1 MICFALPGWPAIL
14 ERRGKVDLKRVKIL
28 LRTIPLAFSCI
39 FLVWFLLYRTNN
51 IQALPINSKEQSELL
66 EPRAFLPVVLNNHHN
81 HLSPLCRLGVNQV
94 NRPPSAYP
102 SRDFNR
108 LRAGWYFNWSTS
120 LNPDRPNK
128 IKYAQSVFVKQWK
141 WNNGLV
147 LYHRDAPYAQPYTYT
162 ISPSISRIKKIAVS
176 NPGSLWLIGNEIERR
191 DWGNSP
197 GEGQQEI
204 LPELYAVA
212 YHEIYTAIKEADPTA
227 KVANGSIIVPTPLR
241 LEYMTR
247 MWNEYLRL
255 YGEPM
260 PVDIWQIHVYL
271 GPEKRNHWGID
282 IPAGIDAEVGMFYFG
297 DGDPRNILVNKDF
310 SYVPGLVRAFR
321 AWMKERGQQDKP
333 LFITEFGVSMPDWVL
348 PGEFT
353 WEKIRH
359 EFLYPGLTF
368 MLTAKDPELGY
379 PADEYRLVQSVWWWS
394 LDGDGG
400 TYGRDGMFYQYF
412 NSNLFWSGI
421 GPPTH
426 SPYSMALTPLGNY
439 WIDYV
444 SALPEEVNLRILSVW
459 PDPLPFSDGEPV
471 TVTLRVQVSNSGNV
485 PVSRPFSVALY
496 HGADGEIGSFLVN
509 NLEGCGDTADIF
521 IVWPDVPPGVRSVR
535 ARVDPY
541 NEILETREDDNE
553 MSTLVL
559 VPTWRVALP
568 IVLKGRE

>member
-1 MICFALPGWPAIL
+1 MI
-14 ERRGKVDLKRVKIL
+14 LKRLEPLFKVMSTSLIVCLLTLIIL
-28 LRTIPLAFSCI
+28 LFHGASNLRGMSDSPD
-39 FLVWFLLYRTNN
+39 
-51 IQALPINSKEQSELL
+51 LL
-66 EPRAFLPVVLNNHHN
+66 EPRVYLPLVFNHYPST
-81 HLSPLCRLGVNQV
+81 LPFCRLGVNQV
-94 NRPPSAYP
+94 NRPPDAYP
-102 SRDFNR
+102 YEDFRR
-108 LRAGWYFNWSTS
+108 LRAGWYFNWGTS
-120 LNPDRPNK
+120 LNPARPNG

-147 LYHRDAPYAQPYTYT
+147 LYHRDAPYAEPYTYT
-162 ISPSISRIKKIAVS
+162 VHPSIPQIKQIASS

-197 GEGQQEI
+197 GQGQQEI
-204 LPELYAVA
+204 LPEVYAVA
-212 YHEIYTAIKEADPTA
+212 YHEIYRAIKEADPTA
-227 KVANGSIIVPTPLR
+227 QVANGSIIVPTPLR

-271 GPEKRNHWGID
+271 GPEKRNSWGID

-297 DGDPRNILVNKDF
+297 EGNPRNILVNKDF

-353 WEKIRH
+353 WEKIRD
-359 EFLYPGLTF
+359 EYLYPGLSF
-368 MLTAKDPELGY
+368 MLNEKDSQLGY

-400 TYGRDGMFYQYF
+400 EYEGGNFYQYF

-426 SPYSMALTPLGNY
+426 SPNPMELTPLGHY
-439 WIDYV
+439 WIGYV
-444 SALPEEVNLRILSVW
+444 SGLREEVNLRPLRVMAHLPTLSE
-459 PDPLPFSDGEPV
+459 GETV
-471 TVTLRVQVSNSGNV
+471 TVTVRVQVSNSGNV
-485 PVSRPFSVALY
+485 SVNQPFPVTLY
-496 HGADGEIGSFLVN
+496 DGNGQEIGSFLVDA
-509 NLEGCGDTADIF
+509 LEGCGGVAEGSIIWPNLAPGPYFVKVKVDSSDI
-521 IVWPDVPPGVRSVR
+521 ISEGEES
-535 ARVDPY
+535 
-541 NEILETREDDNE
+541 DNE
-553 MSTLVL
+553 MSSILL
-559 VPTWRVALP
+559 VPTSRAYLP
-568 IVLKGRE
+568 LILRGR